1 MTAYMS
7 ENCKQVFISI
17 AVLAIL
23 GVIFSASNFPAENET
38 PKGTGMQYRGDSGTV
53 VPGNGA
59 DPVGVIMPESL
70 TKSEETDE
78 AMSDVASEEIHEEVE
93 EEQKIMD
100 GWIHAF
106 WHGVVAVLIGEA
118 SALVVAFVWMKIRG
132 GK

>member
-1 MTAYMS
+1 MV
-7 ENCKQVFISI
+7 ENCKQFLISI
-17 AVLAIL
+17 AVIAIL
-23 GVIFSASNFPAENET
+23 GVIFSASNFHAEIET
-38 PKGTGMQYRGDSGTV
+38 PKGSGTQYKGDSGTV

-100 GWIHAF
+100 GMLYAF
-106 WHGVVAVLIGEA
+106 WHGVAAVLIGEA